1 MKMKTK
7 KLLEEIEQLRSELE
21 KLVTKGASFNNQR
34 VIKKSQELD
43 KKLNIYN
50 DLINKYSKCK

>member
-1 MKMKTK
+1 MKTK